1 MASERL
7 SGSGFLPEGHIPK
20 GYKILVA
27 NRGEIAVRII
37 RACRNMGI
45 RSVAI
50 YSKED
55 ERSLH
60 VQLADQRIC
69 IGEGPARNSYLNMDR
84 IISAALNVEADAIH
98 PGFGFLSENSDFVR
112 KCQENHIVFIGP
124 QADVMDKMGNK
135 SQARKTMMEAGIPVV
150 PGTKEPVYDAE
161 KGRALAGEIGYPVMI
176 KASSGGGGKGM
187 RVARSD
193 AEFEEQFN
201 LAQRESANAFGDDTM
216 YLERFIESPRHV
228 EIQIMADTM
237 GHVVSLGDRD
247 CSVQR
252 NHQKLIEE
260 SPSPAVSEE
269 IRQEMNRCAVLA
281 AEAVGY
287 TNAGTIEFIVDQK
300 GDFYFMEMN
309 TRIQVEHGVTEMVT
323 GTDLIIEQIR
333 VAMGEPLSF
342 TQEEVVPRGHAIECR
357 INAEIPEMNFMPSP
371 GVIEHMHLPAGNG
384 VRVDTG
390 IYTGYRIPPEYDSMI
405 AKVIVHGPTREA
417 AIRKMMCALDEML
430 IVGVKTNLD
439 FQYQIMRHPLFREG
453 RAHTEFIEKMMKL
466 KEKV

>member
-1 MASERL
+1 M
-7 SGSGFLPEGHIPK
+7 FH
-20 GYKILVA
+20 KILIA

-55 ERSLH
+55 ADSLH

-69 IGEGPARNSYLNMDR
+69 IGEGPAKNSYLNMDR

-98 PGFGFLSENSDFVR
+98 PGFGFLSENSAFVR
-112 KCQENHIVFIGP
+112 KCQENGIVFIGP
-124 QADVMDKMGNK
+124 EADVIDRMGNK

-150 PGTKEPVYDAE
+150 PGTKEPVFDALE
-161 KGRALAGEIGYPVMI
+161 GVKAAGEIGYPVMI

-187 RVARSD
+187 RIAKSEE
-193 AEFEEQFN
+193 EFEAQFN

-216 YLERFIESPRHV
+216 YIERYVETPRHV
-228 EIQIMADTM
+228 EIQIMADSH
-237 GHVVSLGDRD
+237 GQIVSLGDRD

-260 SPSPAVSEE
+260 SPSSAILGET
-269 IRQEMNRCAVLA
+269 RKEMSRCAILA
-281 AEAVGY
+281 AKTVGY
-287 TNAGTIEFIVDQK
+287 TNAGTIEFIVDAH
-300 GDFYFMEMN
+300 GNFYFMEMN

-323 GTDLIIEQIR
+323 GTDLIVEQIR

-342 TQEEVVPRGHAIECR
+342 TQEDVMSRGHAIECR

-371 GVIEHMHLPAGNG
+371 GVIEHMHLPGGNG
-384 VRVDTG
+384 VRVDTA
-390 IYTGYRIPPEYDSMI
+390 IYTGYRIPSEYDSMI
-405 AKVIVHGPTREA
+405 AKVIVHAPTREA
-417 AIRKMMCALDEML
+417 AIRKMRSALEEML
-430 IVGVKTNLD
+430 IMGVKTNLD
-439 FQYQIMRHPLFREG
+439 FQFQLMRHPLFCEG
-453 RAHTEFIEKMMKL
+453 RADTGLIERMMR
-466 KEKV
+466 